1 MRSEEA
7 VQDGLGQRADHQI
20 AALRSGRRPR
30 LFIISGPSGVGKDA
44 IIEHLRVRFPESF
57 FAVTATTRERRPGEI
72 DGVHY
77 IFLTEEAFSE
87 KLAEGEFLESAS
99 VYGVGNYG
107 VLKSPIASAL
117 SFGQDAFVKVD
128 VQGAETL
135 RQAIPEAVSIFI
147 APDSMQELLRR
158 LQSRKTDVGEALMRR
173 FGTASRELD
182 TAPDFDYLVFNEAEQ
197 MTEAIEEIAAI
208 VVAERCRVHQPQIVL

>member
-7 VQDGLGQRADHQI
+7 VQDGLGQRADQQI
-20 AALRSGRRPR
+20 AALRSGRHPR

-44 IIEHLRVRFPESF
+44 IIEQLRERFPESF

-77 IFLTEEAFSE
+77 IFLTEETFSE
-87 KLAEGEFLESAS
+87 RLAEGEFLESAL
-99 VYGVGNYG
+99 VYGVGRYG
-107 VLKSPIASAL
+107 VLRGPIASAI

-135 RQAIPEAVSIFI
+135 RTAIPEAISIFI
-147 APDSMQELLRR
+147 APESMQELLRR
-158 LQSRKTDVGEALMRR
+158 LQSRKTDDGEALMRR
-173 FGTASRELD
+173 FGTASRELES
-182 TAPDFDYLVFNEAEQ
+182 APDFDYLVFNEADRL
-197 MTEAIEEIAAI
+197 TEAIEHIAAI
-208 VVAERCRVHQPQIVL
+208 VVAERCRVHQPQIIL

>member
-7 VQDGLGQRADHQI
+7 VQDGLGQRADQQI
-20 AALRSGRRPR
+20 AALRSGRHPR

-44 IIEHLRVRFPESF
+44 IIEQLRERFPESF

-77 IFLTEEAFSE
+77 IFLTEETFSE
-87 KLAEGEFLESAS
+87 RLAEGEFLESAL
-99 VYGVGNYG
+99 VYGGGRYG
-107 VLKSPIASAL
+107 VLRGPIASAI

-135 RQAIPEAVSIFI
+135 RTAIPEAISIFI
-147 APDSMQELLRR
+147 APESMQELLRR
-158 LQSRKTDVGEALMRR
+158 LQSRKTDDGEALMRR
-173 FGTASRELD
+173 FGTASRELES
-182 TAPDFDYLVFNEAEQ
+182 APDFDYLVFNEADR
-197 MTEAIEEIAAI
+197 MTEAIEHIAAI
-208 VVAERCRVHQPQIVL
+208 VVAERCRVHQPQIIL